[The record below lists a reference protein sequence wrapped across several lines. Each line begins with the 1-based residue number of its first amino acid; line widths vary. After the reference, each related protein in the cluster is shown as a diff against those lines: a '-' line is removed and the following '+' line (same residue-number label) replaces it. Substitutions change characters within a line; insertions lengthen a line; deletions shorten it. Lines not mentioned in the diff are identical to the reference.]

1 MSTSYKLLYFNIGGR
16 GEVLRVVLRHAGV
29 EFEDKIITFDEWPQY
44 KNNRKFTNYL
54 GYNCI
59 CFFYYVF
66 LIILCH
72 LS

>member
-44 KNNRKFTNYL
+44 KNNRRFTNYL
-54 GYNCI
+54 GYNGI

-66 LIILCH
+66 LVILCH
-72 LS
+72 LG